1 MIKILNILENYGV
14 CSCTC
19 HFFFVS
25 LRTFCARNMKLSIIT
40 INRNNASG
48 LRKTMESVFSQ
59 TYRDFE
65 YIVVDGAST
74 DESVDIIK
82 EFAEKYTFHSGRG
95 GVGSFKWVSE
105 PDTGIYNAM
114 NKGIRMSRGEY
125 SLMLNSG
132 DCLSDNDVV
141 QRLLPEL
148 QGSDLIQGGMY
159 LQTKD
164 AGHLDYGFGGTN
176 MSFFDV
182 CDGDFLH
189 QATFVHRNVYEQ
201 YGYYD
206 ESYRIAGDTAFFIKV
221 VGLCNVTFRVVHIP
235 ISIFEGGGLASS
247 ADAKLIEARHREFTR
262 IMQEIL
268 GGRIY
273 RLYMEDYKKVKL
285 YDRLHSCRWIWHVVM
300 ALIRLLDFWEMK
312 KK

>member
-1 MIKILNILENYGV
+1 
-14 CSCTC
+14 
-19 HFFFVS
+19 
-25 LRTFCARNMKLSIIT
+25 MKLSIIT
-40 INRNNASG
+40 INRNNAAG

-59 TYRDFE
+59 TCRDFE
-65 YIVVDGAST
+65 YIIVDGASS
-74 DESVDIIK
+74 DESVNVIK
-82 EFAEKYTFHSGRG
+82 ELESEGVRG
-95 GVGSFKWVSE
+95 LGAFKWISE

-114 NKGIRMSRGEY
+114 NKGIKMSHGEY

-132 DCLSDNDVV
+132 DCLAENDVV
-141 QRLLPEL
+141 ERILPEL
-148 QGSDLIQGGMY
+148 QGADLIQGSMY

-164 AGHLDYGFGGTN
+164 AKHLDYGFGGTK

-221 VGLCNVTFRVVHIP
+221 VGLCNVTFRVVDIP

-247 ADAKLIEARHREFTR
+247 ADAKLIEARHREFKR

-268 GGRIY
+268 GE
-273 RLYMEDYKKVKL
+273 RLTQLYKEDHKKVKL
-285 YDRLHSCRWIWHVVM
+285 YDRLHAHQWMWYIVM
-300 ALIRLLDFWEMK
+300 TLVRISDFFEAK
-312 KK
+312 TK

>member
-1 MIKILNILENYGV
+1 
-14 CSCTC
+14 
-19 HFFFVS
+19 
-25 LRTFCARNMKLSIIT
+25 MKLSIIT
-40 INRNNASG
+40 INRNNAEG
-48 LRKTMESVFSQ
+48 LRKTMESVFVQ
-59 TYRDFE
+59 TCRDFE
-65 YIVVDGAST
+65 YIVIDGAST

-82 EFAEKYTFHSGRG
+82 EFAEKYTFPSGGG

-132 DCLSDNDVV
+132 DCLADNDVV
-141 QRLLPEL
+141 ERILPEL
-148 QGSDLIQGGMY
+148 QGADLIQGSMY
-159 LQTKD
+159 LHTKD
-164 AGHLDYGFGGTN
+164 AEHLDYGFGGTR
-176 MSFFDV
+176 MTFFDV

-221 VGLCNVTFRVVHIP
+221 VGMCNVSFRVVDIP

-247 ADAKLIEARHREFTR
+247 ADTKLIETRHKEFAR
-262 IMQEIL
+262 IKQEIL
-268 GGRIY
+268 GE
-273 RLYMEDYKKVKL
+273 RLTQLYKEDYKKVKL
-285 YDRLHSCRWIWHVVM
+285 YDRLHAHRWMWYVVM
-300 ALIRLLDFWEMK
+300 AMVRLSNIFEK
-312 KK
+312 AEK